1 MRRHAQVLSEVLGDG
16 HNNGVS
22 TDTSFIEA
30 RAAGS
35 GYSPEGF
42 VVDSASGE
50 LTLVELKARAGRRP
64 VPLTA
69 VEVDAEHVLQCMAV
83 MAHSGATSAVLSYW
97 QGRSY
102 TEREC
107 PRRLTLWRVQWDSEL
122 WAGVMR
128 HVEAVLAV
136 RRLCPAEVVTRGGE
150 AVCEWLERD
159 LPAAPM
165 MAATP
170 RVRRVGQWWWQ

>member
-22 TDTSFIEA
+22 TDISFIEA

-35 GYSPEGF
+35 GYSPNGF
-42 VVDSASGE
+42 VVDTASGE

-64 VPLTA
+64 VPRTA
-69 VEVDAEHVLQCMAV
+69 VEVDSEHVLQCMAG
-83 MAHSGATSAVLSYW
+83 MAHSGDTSAVQSYW

-107 PRRLTLWRVQWDSEL
+107 PRGLTVWRVQWDGKL
-122 WAGVMR
+122 
-128 HVEAVLAV
+128 
-136 RRLCPAEVVTRGGE
+136 
-150 AVCEWLERD
+150 
-159 LPAAPM
+159 
-165 MAATP
+165 
-170 RVRRVGQWWWQ
+170 